1 MGTALAL
8 RGRQGVGKTIVGKIV
23 GSLLGAATRRSRLWA
38 RRPGRP
44 ASHQAEAAKRGQ
56 QSLCLEGWVLMMAE
70 AAERALPDRVGGAI
84 ADRFIDLQ

>member
-56 QSLCLEGWVLMMAE
+56 KIVADHTGIVLRWSICVSSLKP
-70 AAERALPDRVGGAI
+70 ALSAPDTV
-84 ADRFIDLQ
+84 